1 MSNASASADHA
12 TLQATGNLWYREAM
26 TERKTM
32 KMKSRQ
38 AYTMIEIMIVVA
50 IIGIVSAIAVPNFMK
65 YRKDSHKTACINQ
78 MKSILAAIEEARLER
93 DTEML
98 ETVRNSGKI
107 DALVSGTPGQN
118 NKNKYLPEMV
128 KCPTGN
134 AEYLVD
140 FSDDEGY
147 VYWVE
152 CQSVAKDEHG
162 AVGKPSAD

>member
-1 MSNASASADHA
+1 
-12 TLQATGNLWYREAM
+12 M
-26 TERKTM
+26 TERKNM

-38 AYTMIEIMIVVA
+38 AYTMVEIMIVVA

-93 DTEML
+93 DSAML
-98 ETVRNSGKI
+98 SALRTNKKI
-107 DALVSGTPGQN
+107 NVLATGTSDQN
-118 NKNKYLPEMV
+118 NKNKYLPEMMY
-128 KCPTGN
+128 CPTGN
-134 AEYLVD
+134 AGYLVD
-140 FSDDEGY
+140 YTDNEGY

-162 AVGKPSAD
+162 SVGKPVAATE